1 MFYLL
6 YCLFQLCPLIAIL
19 LFCFLLDF
27 APCLNV
33 IITIIYVF
41 EKQCSVCTV
50 SNRICFLVFF
60 TFLLL
65 LCICLFAHHMCMV
78 HTPCLPQRDQKL
90 YVLLILAS
98 VPYMSLFVYDT
109 VCIGSP
115 GTTSAS
121 VSASAHVRVKVK
133 LARHTGITAKATSP
147 TLKTRGE
154 LPGGECREE
163 LARRLPVLK

>member
-50 SNRICFLVFF
+50 SNRICFFYFFLHFCSCFVFVS
-60 TFLLL
+60 LLTTCVWYIRRVCRKETKNCMCCSSWL
-65 LCICLFAHHMCMV
+65 QYRICHSLS
-78 HTPCLPQRDQKL
+78 TIQ
-90 YVLLILAS
+90 YVL
-98 VPYMSLFVYDT
+98 VPQVQRQLQSARLR
-109 VCIGSP
+109 
-115 GTTSAS
+115 TSES
-121 VSASAHVRVKVK
+121 RSS
-133 LARHTGITAKATSP
+133 
-147 TLKTRGE
+147 
-154 LPGGECREE
+154 
-163 LARRLPVLK
+163 